1 MSLQPPKPSPK
12 KGKKAIKIVLK
23 KGGSGAGTTR
33 KRKYAPSHGN
43 ASTKTK
49 ESVPA
54 LFRRSVPTAAAAAA
68 AAATD
73 AEDKQRIYDTLH
85 SLDDGD
91 YDMPCD
97 TLLALRSLVSKGAA
111 AVCPLRTNSDAGLP
125 FVLKPMLH
133 HALLSSVSSQSN
145 PGEGSDA
152 TDIEETNKILSAGA
166 ATGVTVELDG
176 LRRDNVVRLLQLQGT
191 GGVEDSGNDIAITET
206 SLFEQGVRDAFVLL
220 EEAGDGR
227 DTKQTFP
234 SAGNDLRR
242 YSNDLCTWFISN
254 LSSWNQAFV
263 NYDAIA
269 ALLVSLPAPCR
280 NASRVIDYLVGIGL
294 LLPRRASS
302 ASTRPSDRSYWFTL
316 PGLGVA
322 SKSIANGRQRV
333 LNKIRRSYYGEMKR
347 SVLEAGM
354 MPPSRRFEPGK
365 SLVAYPADSHKLDQ
379 KGSSTIDVAM
389 PAAFCIR
396 DLLSRGQ
403 IIIHETPAGQFV
415 RAGEGVGGG
424 ERRKKKRNFF

>member
-1 MSLQPPKPSPK
+1 MSLQPSKTSPK

-23 KGGSGAGTTR
+23 KGGSSTGTR
-33 KRKYAPSHGN
+33 KRKHPPSHHGN

-54 LFRRSVPTAAAAAA
+54 LFRSVPTRAAAAAA
-68 AAATD
+68 D
-73 AEDKQRIYDTLH
+73 NKNKHSIYDTL
-85 SLDDGD
+85 STLDGIDFD
-91 YDMPCD
+91 VPCD
-97 TLLALRSLVSKGAA
+97 TLLALRSLLSKGAA
-111 AVCPLRTNSDAGLP
+111 AVCPLRSNADAGLP

-145 PGEGSDA
+145 QGKGNDA
-152 TDIEETNKILSAGA
+152 TNIEETNKVLSAGA

-191 GGVEDSGNDIAITET
+191 GGVEDSGNDIAILET
-206 SLFEQGVRDAFVLL
+206 TSFEQGIRDAFALL
-220 EEAGDGR
+220 EDADDARG
-227 DTKQTFP
+227 TKQTF
-234 SAGNDLRR
+234 SSSRNDLRL
-242 YSNDLCTWFISN
+242 YSNDLCAWFISN

-263 NYDAIA
+263 NYDVIA
-269 ALLVSLPAPCR
+269 ASLATLPTPCR
-280 NASRVIDYLVGIGL
+280 NPPCVIDYLVGIGL

-316 PGLGVA
+316 PGIGKA
-322 SKSIANGRQRV
+322 SKSIADGRQRV
-333 LNKIRRSYYGEMKR
+333 LNKIRRSNYGEIKR

-365 SLVAYPADSHKLDQ
+365 SLVAHPTDSHKLDQ
-379 KGSSTIDVAM
+379 QGSSTIDVAM

-403 IIIHETPAGQFV
+403 ITIHETPAGQFV
-415 RAGEGVGGG
+415 RVGHGERGGEGGG
-424 ERRKKKRNFF
+424 KKKRNF

>member
-1 MSLQPPKPSPK
+1 MSLQPSKPSPK

-23 KGGSGAGTTR
+23 KGGSSAGTR
-33 KRKYAPSHGN
+33 KRKHPPSHHGN
-43 ASTKTK
+43 ASAKTK
-49 ESVPA
+49 VSVPA
-54 LFRRSVPTAAAAAA
+54 LFRSVPTHAAAGVAAA
-68 AAATD
+68 DT
-73 AEDKQRIYDTLH
+73 EDKQSIYDTLH

-91 YDMPCD
+91 FDVPCD

-111 AVCPLRTNSDAGLP
+111 TVCPLRSNAVAGLP

-145 PGEGSDA
+145 PGKTNDA
-152 TDIEETNKILSAGA
+152 TNIDETNKILSAGA
-166 ATGVTVELDG
+166 ATGVTVELDD

-206 SLFEQGVRDAFVLL
+206 IFFEQGVRDAFVLL
-220 EEAGDGR
+220 EEAGDSR

-234 SAGNDLRR
+234 LVGTDLRQ
-242 YSNDLCTWFISN
+242 YSDDLCQWFISN

-263 NYDAIA
+263 SFDAIA
-269 ALLVSLPAPCR
+269 ASLASLPVPCR
-280 NASRVIDYLVGIGL
+280 SGSPVIDYLVGLGL

-302 ASTRPSDRSYWFTL
+302 ASTRQSDRSYWFTL
-316 PGLGVA
+316 PGLGQA
-322 SKSIANGRQRV
+322 SKSIADGRRRV
-333 LNKIRRSYYGEMKR
+333 LNKIRRSYYGEIKR

-354 MPPSRRFEPGK
+354 MPSLRRFEPGK
-365 SLVAYPADSHKLDQ
+365 SLVAYPTDSLKLDQ
-379 KGSSTIDVAM
+379 QGSNTIDVAM

-403 IIIHETPAGQFV
+403 ITIHETPAGQFV
-415 RAGEGVGGG
+415 RVGQGVEGGG
-424 ERRKKKRNFF
+424 RGKKKKRNV